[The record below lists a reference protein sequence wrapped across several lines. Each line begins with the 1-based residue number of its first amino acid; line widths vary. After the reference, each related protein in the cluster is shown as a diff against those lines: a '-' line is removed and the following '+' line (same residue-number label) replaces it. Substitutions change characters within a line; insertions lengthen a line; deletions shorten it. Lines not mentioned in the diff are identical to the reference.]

1 MTEGND
7 FFFNA
12 LVSLQIVTLLG
23 KISASHQYSK
33 VTLIDLSDKIKT
45 GVIFQSKRM
54 INDLNFL
61 ARRKLSNYSFTFH
74 IYELLRLKRMKRAVL
89 SFYQAATA

>member
-61 ARRKLSNYSFTFH
+61 AGENFQIILSHFTFMN
-74 IYELLRLKRMKRAVL
+74 Y
-89 SFYQAATA
+89 

>member
-33 VTLIDLSDKIKT
+33 VTPIDLSDKIKT

-54 INDLNFL
+54 INLNFL
-61 ARRKLSNYSFTFH
+61 ARRKLSDYSSTFH
-74 IYELLRLKRMKRAVL
+74 IYELLRSKRMKREVL
-89 SFYQAATA
+89 SFHQAATA